1 MKLILSILVTV
12 VILGAIAPVVYAQ
25 ETKPI
30 NLALFDPVQI
40 FKKDVP
46 IKGFRFNLIYGN
58 NSAMTGLD
66 LGIANWVTGETK
78 GIQWGLVVNYTAGN
92 FTGWQSAPLQ
102 KVGGHVLGLQSGLI
116 ASINGSGKGLQ
127 ASGVTISDDY
137 IGLQLGVVNYAVQ
150 LHGIQIGLLNI
161 IKNGGMLPWFPIFNF
176 SFDE

>member
-1 MKLILSILVTV
+1 MKIILSLIVASM
-12 VILGAIAPVVYAQ
+12 ILGAFVPMVYAQ

-66 LGIANWVTGETK
+66 MGVANWVTGETK
-78 GIQWGLVVNYTAGN
+78 GLQWGLVVNYTAGN
-92 FTGWQSAPLQ
+92 FTGWQAAPLQ
-102 KVGGHVLGLQSGLI
+102 KVGGHALGVQMGWLV
-116 ASINGSGKGLQ
+116 AINGSGKGLQ

-137 IGLQLGVVNYAVQ
+137 IGLQIGVVNYAVQ
-150 LHGIQIGLLNI
+150 LHGIQIGLVNI
-161 IKNGGMLPWFPIFNF
+161 IKNGGMLPFFPIFNY
-176 SFDE
+176 SFDK